1 METIL
6 IKSQPVTQKVRNAV
20 TIKTTL
26 YDLMETVIDVAGPY
40 ENKLINEVTL
50 NILAKT
56 KPKYGVAGR
65 CSPSEIG

>member
-6 IKSQPVTQKVRNAV
+6 IKNQPVTQKVRNAV

-40 ENKLINEVTL
+40 ENKLINEVT
-50 NILAKT
+50 
-56 KPKYGVAGR
+56 PKYGVAGH
-65 CSPSEIG
+65 CSPSKIG